1 MPPRFKTSP
10 ARLGLAFAST
20 DSVPQVASHAAPV
33 PRLGIWVPW
42 ADTDTI
48 GWERYSLDQRHIPY
62 AYVRDEDIRNGN
74 LRGKY
79 DVLVY
84 GNVDLELAEQIQ
96 GLPKAWGPMP
106 YKKTPA
112 TPSHGT
118 PAESDDITGGIG
130 WNGMAE
136 LQRFVEGGGLFITLG
151 NGTMLPLEGGIV
163 RGVRRESGG
172 VPRSSAGGGAA
183 AAAASQFTQTRT
195 PGSHLRVS
203 FAQPEHPI
211 AYGYPSRTH
220 VFRQNYALYAVPR
233 RWLRMA
239 YCTTCL
245 DGPFDASGVVMEWG
259 DRDGAPLV
267 VSGQAW
273 GEENLI
279 GRPAILDM
287 PVGKG
292 RVVAFNFNPLH
303 RDMNRGDQRLLWNAI
318 LNWQAIV
325 ARR

>member
-1 MPPRFKTSP
+1 
-10 ARLGLAFAST
+10 
-20 DSVPQVASHAAPV
+20 
-33 PRLGIWVPW
+33 
-42 ADTDTI
+42 
-48 GWERYSLDQRHIPY
+48 
-62 AYVRDEDIRNGN
+62 
-74 LRGKY
+74 
-79 DVLVY
+79 
-84 GNVDLELAEQIQ
+84 
-96 GLPKAWGPMP
+96 MP
-106 YKKTPA
+106 YKKTTA

-130 WNGMAE
+130 WNGLAE
-136 LQRFVEGGGLFITLG
+136 LQRFVESGGLLITLG
-151 NGTMLPLEGGIV
+151 NGSMLALEGGIV

-183 AAAASQFTQTRT
+183 AAAASQFTETRT

-211 AYGYPSRTH
+211 AYGYPAQTY

-259 DRDGAPLV
+259 DRGGAPLV

-303 RDMNRGDQRLLWNAI
+303 RDMNRGDQRLSVERNHQLAGDR
-318 LNWQAIV
+318 V
-325 ARR
+325 AALKASPPQRSCCCRPRLRVDSPCRRLEADCRRA